1 MNKFLF
7 IIFVALSNAVA
18 AQDVVQ
24 WNAVTE
30 AHVGQEL
37 VVQGQVVRTYDS
49 GKVTHINF
57 DVEWQGKFEAIIFAS
72 AACDFRVAPADFFLG
87 REIQIRGEVSKYK
100 GTLQIIIQRPQDV
113 WCTDGTQVAA
123 NAPVTGGFAIG
134 DKLENGVRLV
144 SWNVE
149 NLFDDHDDPYHNE
162 GNTRTT
168 TESRKVRL
176 ATAINALNADVVALE
191 EVENRG
197 VLEDFNKRYLKDL
210 GYEVVLFE
218 GNDQRGIDNALL
230 TRLPIR
236 SATSYR
242 HSEYVDAKG
251 VTRRFARDLLRVS
264 IGGEFDADVYV
275 VHFKS
280 QHGDEKSDVK
290 REAEALKALS
300 IIQAELDKDPD
311 YRAVIAGDFN
321 EVLEMDESKNQLSV
335 KFFIDAGLI
344 DACAGTEKYTYN
356 KKPYLTRIDF
366 ALCTK
371 SLASEILKADI
382 IDSLPGVE
390 LKCASDHYPV
400 LVEFGVSDN
409 GQEKL

>member
-1 MNKFLF
+1 MKKFLVLTF
-7 IIFVALSNAVA
+7 IALSNIAA
-18 AQDVVQ
+18 AQDIVQ
-24 WNAVTE
+24 WDAVTE
-30 AHVGQEL
+30 AHIGQEL

-49 GKVTHINF
+49 GKATFLNF
-57 DVEWQGKFEAIIFAS
+57 QDDWKGTFTAVIFAS
-72 AACDFRVAPADFFLG
+72 TACDFRVAPADFFLG
-87 REIQIRGEVSKYK
+87 REIQMRGLVKKYK
-100 GTLQIIIQRPQDV
+100 GALEIIIEHPQAV

-123 NAPVTGGFAIG
+123 NAPVSGGFRVG
-134 DKLENGVRLV
+134 EKLKDGVRFV

-149 NLFDDHDDPYHNE
+149 NLFDEHDDPYHNE

-218 GNDQRGIDNALL
+218 GNDNRGIDNALL

-251 VTRRFARDLLRVS
+251 VTRRFGRDLLRVNV
-264 IGGEFDADVYV
+264 GGEFDADVYV

-300 IIQAELDKDPD
+300 IIQAELAKNPN

-321 EVLEMDESKNQLSV
+321 EVLEMDESKHQLSV

-356 KKPYLTRIDF
+356 KKPYLSRIDF

-371 SLASEILKADI
+371 SLASEIQNADI
-382 IDSLPGVE
+382 IDSLQGVE

-400 LVEFGVSDN
+400 LVEFGVSKN
-409 GQEKL
+409 GQEDI